1 MAGAQGPTQDRRQL
15 LVLER
20 ALGVPEARGH
30 DPASSCGHL
39 GDHRLILVAHAHRH
53 TDLRRRGRPQRP
65 EAVHD
70 RELVAHPLG
79 QHARRRHHLGEP
91 LTEAPGVRTEAPVA
105 TNVQQRRAGL
115 DVTAQRPQPVV
126 VQAVGPSV
134 HHHGPVPPRWR
145 DIGARGHDVGTG
157 DADCPRGNGRQSR
170 AAPVGQARGHD
181 QDGHRLVHGGRCHR
195 GDHLLPTGN
204 PSWTPQ

>member
-39 GDHRLILVAHAHRH
+39 GDHGLILVAHAHRH

-134 HHHGPVPPRWR
+134 HHHGPRVRR
-145 DIGARGHDVGTG
+145 VEAVG
-157 DADCPRGNGRQSR
+157 DAHGGGLAGAVLPHQGVDRPRRHR
-170 AAPVGQARGHD
+170 EAHAVVGQHVAEALGD
-181 QDGHRLVHGGRCHR
+181 LPQLEHGR
-195 GDHLLPTGN
+195 
-204 PSWTPQ
+204 